1 MGFATRV
8 HSHQKQK
15 SMKLKRRF
23 AVLLCLCLGAWCSF
37 AQTNVGPTVTDGSRV
52 GKVVMPDTPL
62 ASDAITTVARPKV
75 PERQDLSPEV
85 QDKIQKFKRDA
96 QAYLDRQQALKKQL
110 VGANDQERA
119 RIREQL
125 EALRLKWLERSREL
139 REEFRDR
146 AAELRDKLRDHGP
159 VIDSAQDA
167 VRSPHSN
174 RGR

>member
-1 MGFATRV
+1 
-8 HSHQKQK
+8 
-15 SMKLKRRF
+15 MKLSGRF
-23 AVLLCLCLGAWCSF
+23 PAKALVWMWMTVLPVL

-62 ASDAITTVARPKV
+62 ASDIVPLARPKV

-110 VGANDQERA
+110 QGANDQERA

-146 AAELRDKLRDHGP
+146 AAELREKLRDHAP
-159 VIDSAQDA
+159 VIDSARDTA
-167 VRSPHSN
+167 RDPHSN